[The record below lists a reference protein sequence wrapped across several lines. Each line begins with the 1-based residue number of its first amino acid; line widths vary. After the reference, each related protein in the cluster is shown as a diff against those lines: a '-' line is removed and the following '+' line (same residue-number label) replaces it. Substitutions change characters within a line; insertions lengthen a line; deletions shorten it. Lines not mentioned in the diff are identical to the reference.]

1 MIREGGRK
9 MENNIRAILQRNL
22 NTYIKQSR
30 LSQKEIAEKLGVSKA
45 AITNWLN
52 GSNSPNM
59 EVLANLCT
67 ILSIPMSKMLSDETI
82 KLTEKEKKL
91 LDNFKQL
98 SEKGKDELIRFSEFM
113 LGNPENLKG
122 STNRTFQ
129 VVKKKQKKA

>member
-1 MIREGGRK
+1 
-9 MENNIRAILQRNL
+9 MENNIRAVLQRNL
-22 NTYIKQSR
+22 NIYIKNSR
-30 LSQKEIAEKLGVSKA
+30 LSQKEIAEKLGVSRA

-67 ILSIPMSKMLSDETI
+67 ILNVPMSKMLSDETV
-82 KLTEKEKKL
+82 KLTEKEKRL

-98 SEKGKDELIRFSEFM
+98 SETGKDELIRFSEFM

-122 STNRTFQ
+122 NTNRTFQ
-129 VVKKKQKKA
+129 TVRKSKKKA

>member
-1 MIREGGRK
+1 
-9 MENNIRAILQRNL
+9 MENNIRAVLQRNL
-22 NTYIKQSR
+22 NIYIKNSR

-67 ILSIPMSKMLSDETI
+67 ILNVPMSKMLSDETV
-82 KLTEKEKKL
+82 KLTEKEKRL

-98 SEKGKDELIRFSEFM
+98 SETGKDELIRFSEFM

-122 STNRTFQ
+122 NTNRTFQ
-129 VVKKKQKKA
+129 TVRKSKKKA

>member
-1 MIREGGRK
+1 
-9 MENNIRAILQRNL
+9 MESNIRAVLQRNL
-22 NTYIKQSR
+22 NIYIKNSR

-67 ILSIPMSKMLSDETI
+67 ILNVPMSKMLSDETV
-82 KLTEKEKKL
+82 KLTEKEKRL

-113 LGNPENLKG
+113 LGNPDNLKD
-122 STNRTFQ
+122 SQHRTFQ
-129 VVKKKQKKA
+129 TVKKKKKKA

>member
-1 MIREGGRK
+1 
-9 MENNIRAILQRNL
+9 MESNIRAVLQRNL
-22 NTYIKQSR
+22 NIYIKNSR

-67 ILSIPMSKMLSDETI
+67 ILNVPMSKMLSDETV
-82 KLTEKEKKL
+82 KLTEKEKRL

-122 STNRTFQ
+122 NTNRTFQ
-129 VVKKKQKKA
+129 TVKKKQKKA

>member
-1 MIREGGRK
+1 
-9 MENNIRAILQRNL
+9 MESNIRAVLQRNL
-22 NTYIKQSR
+22 NIYIKNSR

-67 ILSIPMSKMLSDETI
+67 ILNVPMSKMLSDETV
-82 KLTEKEKKL
+82 KLTEKEKRL

-98 SEKGKDELIRFSEFM
+98 SETGKDELIRFSEFM

-122 STNRTFQ
+122 NTNRTFQ
-129 VVKKKQKKA
+129 TVRKSKKKA

>member
-1 MIREGGRK
+1 
-9 MENNIRAILQRNL
+9 MENNVRAVLQRNL
-22 NTYIKQSR
+22 NTYIRSSK

-59 EVLANLCT
+59 EILANLCT
-67 ILSIPMSKMLSDETI
+67 ILDVPMSKMLSDETM

-113 LGNPENLKG
+113 LDNPENLKD
-122 STNRTFQ
+122 SQHRTFQ
-129 VVKKKQKKA
+129 TVKKKQKKA

>member
-1 MIREGGRK
+1 
-9 MENNIRAILQRNL
+9 MENNIRAVLQRNL
-22 NTYIKQSR
+22 NIYIKNSR
-30 LSQKEIAEKLGVSKA
+30 LSQKEIAEKLGVSRA

-67 ILSIPMSKMLSDETI
+67 ILNVPMSKMLSDETV
-82 KLTEKEKKL
+82 KLTEKEKRL

-122 STNRTFQ
+122 NTNRTLQ
-129 VVKKKQKKA
+129 TVRKNKKKA

>member
-1 MIREGGRK
+1 
-9 MENNIRAILQRNL
+9 MESNIRAVLQRNL
-22 NTYIKQSR
+22 NIYIKNSR

-67 ILSIPMSKMLSDETI
+67 ILNVPMSKMLSDETV
-82 KLTEKEKKL
+82 KLTEKEKRL

-98 SEKGKDELIRFSEFM
+98 SETGKDELIRFSEFM

-122 STNRTFQ
+122 NTNRTFQ
-129 VVKKKQKKA
+129 TVKKKQKKA

>member
-1 MIREGGRK
+1 
-9 MENNIRAILQRNL
+9 MENNIRAVLQRNL
-22 NTYIKQSR
+22 NIYIKNSR
-30 LSQKEIAEKLGVSKA
+30 LSQKEIAEKLGVSRA

-67 ILSIPMSKMLSDETI
+67 ILNVPMSKMLSDETV
-82 KLTEKEKKL
+82 KLTEKEKRL

-122 STNRTFQ
+122 NTNRTFQ
-129 VVKKKQKKA
+129 TVRKSKKKA

>member
-1 MIREGGRK
+1 
-9 MENNIRAILQRNL
+9 MESNIRAVLQRNL
-22 NTYIKQSR
+22 NIYIKNSR

-67 ILSIPMSKMLSDETI
+67 ILNVPMSKMLSDETV
-82 KLTEKEKKL
+82 KLTEKEKRL

-98 SEKGKDELIRFSEFM
+98 SETGKDELIRFSEFM

-122 STNRTFQ
+122 NINRTFQ
-129 VVKKKQKKA
+129 TVKKKQKKA

>member
-1 MIREGGRK
+1 
-9 MENNIRAILQRNL
+9 MENNVRAVLQRNL
-22 NTYIKQSR
+22 NTYIRSSK

-59 EVLANLCT
+59 EILANLCT
-67 ILSIPMSKMLSDETI
+67 ILDVPMSKMLSDETM
-82 KLTEKEKKL
+82 KLTAKEKKL

-113 LGNPENLKG
+113 LDNPDNLKL
-122 STNRTFQ
+122 
-129 VVKKKQKKA
+129 

>member
-1 MIREGGRK
+1 
-9 MENNIRAILQRNL
+9 MENNVRTVLQRNL
-22 NTYIKQSR
+22 NTYIKSSK
-30 LSQKEIAEKLGVSKA
+30 LSQKAIAEQLGVSKA

-67 ILSIPMSKMLSDETI
+67 ILDVPMSKMLSDETI
-82 KLTEKEKKL
+82 KLTEKEKRL

-122 STNRTFQ
+122 NTNRTFQ
-129 VVKKKQKKA
+129 TVRKSKKKA

>member
-1 MIREGGRK
+1 L
-9 MENNIRAILQRNL
+9 ENNVRAVLQRNL
-22 NTYIKQSR
+22 NTYIRSSK

-59 EVLANLCT
+59 EILANLCT
-67 ILSIPMSKMLSDETI
+67 ILDVPMSKMLSDETM
-82 KLTEKEKKL
+82 KLTAKEKKL

-122 STNRTFQ
+122 NTNRTFQ
-129 VVKKKQKKA
+129 TVKKKQKKA

>member
-1 MIREGGRK
+1 
-9 MENNIRAILQRNL
+9 MENNIRAVLQRNL
-22 NTYIKQSR
+22 NIYIKNSR
-30 LSQKEIAEKLGVSKA
+30 LSQKEIAEKLGVSRA

-59 EVLANLCT
+59 ELLANLCT
-67 ILSIPMSKMLSDETI
+67 ILNVPMSKMLSDETV
-82 KLTEKEKKL
+82 KLTEKEKRL

-122 STNRTFQ
+122 NTNRTFQ
-129 VVKKKQKKA
+129 TVRKNKKKA